1 MIVLDEQQRKYD
13 DVLTVKELMD
23 FLAIGKNTA
32 YELLKTGEIKS
43 FKIGRNYKVYK
54 ESVYEYMRKRIK

>member
-1 MIVLDEQQRKYD
+1 MYILDDNERKYD
-13 DVLTVKELMD
+13 EVLTVKELMD

-32 YELLKTGEIKS
+32 YNLVSSGEIKS

>member
-1 MIVLDEQQRKYD
+1 MYILNESERKYNE
-13 DVLTVKELMD
+13 VLTIKELMD

-32 YELLKTGEIKS
+32 YGLVNRGEIKS

-54 ESVYEYMRKRIK
+54 ESVYEYMRKKIL

>member
-13 DVLTVKELMD
+13 DILTVKELMD

-32 YELLKTGEIKS
+32 YELLKSGAIKS
-43 FKIGRNYKVYK
+43 FRIGRCYKVSK
-54 ESVYEYMRKRIK
+54 KSVLEYVQRQNS

>member
-1 MIVLDEQQRKYD
+1 MYILNESERKYD
-13 DVLTVKELMD
+13 EVLTIKELMD

-32 YELLKTGEIKS
+32 YGLVNRGEIKS

-54 ESVYEYMRKRIK
+54 ENVYEYMRKKIL

>member
-1 MIVLDEQQRKYD
+1 MCI
-13 DVLTVKELMD
+13 

-32 YELLKTGEIKS
+32 YGLVNRGEIKS

-54 ESVYEYMRKRIK
+54 ESVYEYMRKKLL